1 MDLLSERIK
10 NLIDSRFE
18 RFTEPQ
24 TQAIPLIL
32 RGKNLLLVAP
42 TGMGKTEAVLLPVFD
57 MLLKSGE
64 EEKGIKILYITPLRA
79 LNRDLLERMR
89 WWCEKLGISI
99 SVRHGDTTSA
109 ERRKQ
114 REAPPDI
121 LITTPETLQAILPG
135 KRMRENLKSLKWVVV
150 DEIHELADNKRGSQ
164 LTVALERLEEIRP
177 NFQRIGLS
185 ATIGNPEKIA
195 DFLGKNVEIL
205 EVNVS
210 KELSLEV
217 ESPIL
222 KKGDR
227 ELASILHTPL
237 AVGARI
243 RRIKELMKE
252 CTSLLIFVN
261 TRELAEILGSRFR
274 LIDKDI
280 PLSVHHSSLSKEV
293 RIDTE
298 NAFKS
303 GEIKGIICTSSMEL
317 GIDIG
322 SVDLVIQYMSPRQVT
337 RLIQRVG
344 RSGHGIDRLSRGVII
359 STNADDILESMVIS
373 RRSLNA
379 NLEDPK
385 IHQNP
390 LDVLAHQIAGIT
402 LDKSDTSKEE
412 IYRIIKRAYPFK
424 TLSREKF
431 DEVLSI
437 LSESGLLRTYGDKVY
452 RTRSTWTYYY
462 QNLSMIPD
470 EKKYKINDV
479 SQGPIGV
486 LDESF
491 VVNYAEIG
499 TTFICKGHTWQ
510 ILDVKDDTIVVQN
523 IDEVR
528 GAIPSWVGEEIPV
541 PFEVAQ
547 EVGYV
552 RKMIMKYLEYLKP
565 KEIAKIFCKHYPVD
579 EKSILRA
586 INKINQ
592 HKKLGVPLASHDEI
606 VVEIC
611 DNYIIVNA
619 CFGSLTNET
628 LGRIIADLLTARFGA
643 SVSLQVDPYRIIF
656 ELPVN
661 RPEAFLEI
669 IDMLEPSHLSLI
681 LEKTLKRSPMF
692 FWKLLHVCRR
702 FGVIEKDATLSDFDV
717 KKALALY
724 DNTPLYEETF
734 RELLQEKL
742 DIKKAEYVL
751 EKLKSGEIKLSVVRT
766 STLSPISR
774 LGMDATRELMSPK
787 RADRAIL
794 KIVENRLLNER
805 VMLLCVY
812 CGKWNTTL
820 RIKSVPDDMACP
832 NCRSKFLAIVRTW
845 DKEMPGL
852 IKKYKNG
859 KILDEQEQE
868 KVKKAWKTANLYMNY
883 GKRALIALAARGV
896 GPEIGSRVLSQNK
909 DYEGFLKDLIEAE
922 RTFARTR
929 RFWD

>member
-10 NLIDSRFE
+10 SLIDTRFE

-24 TQAIPLIL
+24 THAIPLIL
-32 RGKNLLLVAP
+32 RGKNLLLIAP

-57 MLLKSGE
+57 MFLKSNI
-64 EEKGIKILYITPLRA
+64 EEKGIKIVYITPLRA

-89 WWCEKLGISI
+89 WWCEKLGITI
-99 SVRHGDTTSA
+99 SVRHGDTTNA
-109 ERRKQ
+109 ERRRQ
-114 REAPPDI
+114 REDPPDL

-135 KRMRENLKSLKWVVV
+135 KRMKENLRSVRWVVV

-164 LTVALERLEEIRP
+164 LTVALERLGEITP

-185 ATIGNPEKIA
+185 ATIGNPKKIA

-205 EVNVS
+205 QVDVT
-210 KELSLEV
+210 KEFSLQV
-217 ESPIL
+217 ESPIP
-222 KKGDR
+222 KKEDR
-227 ELASILHTPL
+227 ELTSILHTNL
-237 AVGARI
+237 SVGSRI
-243 RRIKELMKE
+243 RRIKELLE
-252 CTSLLIFVN
+252 ESISLLIFVN

-274 LIDKDI
+274 FLDKNI
-280 PLSVHHSSLSKEV
+280 PVSVHHSSLSKEV
-293 RIDTE
+293 RIETE
-298 NAFKS
+298 NAFKR
-303 GEIKGIICTSSMEL
+303 GDIRGIICTSSMEL

-322 SVDLVIQYMSPRQVT
+322 SVDLVVQYMSPRQVT
-337 RLIQRVG
+337 RITQRVG
-344 RSGHGIDRLSRGVII
+344 RSGHGIGRLSKGFII
-359 STNADDILESMVIS
+359 STNADDILESMIIA

-379 NLEDPK
+379 DLEDPK
-385 IHQNP
+385 IHINP
-390 LDVLAHQIAGIT
+390 LDVLAHQIAGIV
-402 LDKSDTSKEE
+402 LDKSDTDKED
-412 IYRIIKRAYPFK
+412 IYRLIRRTLPFR
-424 TLSREKF
+424 TLSKEKF

-437 LSESGLLRTYGDKVY
+437 LSDSRLLWTFADKVS

-470 EKKYKINDV
+470 EKKYKIEDV

-499 TTFICKGHTWQ
+499 TTFICKGHAWQ
-510 ILDVKDDTIVVQN
+510 VLDVKDDVIVVQN
-523 IDEVR
+523 VDDIR

-552 RKMIMKYLEYLKP
+552 RKKIIENLEHLKP
-565 KEIAKIFCKHYPVD
+565 KEIAKILSDNYPVD

-592 HKKLGVPLASHDEI
+592 QKRLGIPLASHEE
-606 VVEIC
+606 VVIEIC
-611 DNYIIVNA
+611 GNYVIVNA
-619 CFGSLTNET
+619 CFGSLANET
-628 LGRIIADLLTARFGA
+628 LGRILADLLTARFGA

-656 ELPVN
+656 ELPVK
-661 RPEAFLEI
+661 RSGVLLEI
-669 IDMLEPSHLSLI
+669 INALESSHLSVI
-681 LEKTLKRSPMF
+681 LEKTLKRSPLF

-702 FGVIEKDATLSDFDV
+702 FGVIEKGASLNDFDV
-717 KKALALY
+717 KKALTLYEDSPLY
-724 DNTPLYEETF
+724 DEAF

-742 DIKKAEYVL
+742 DIKKAEFVL
-751 EKLKSGEIKLSVVRT
+751 EKIKNGEIKLSVVRT
-766 STLSPISR
+766 TSPSPISR
-774 LGMDATRELMSPK
+774 LGMDSTRELMSPR

-794 KIVENRLLNER
+794 KIVENRLLNEK

-812 CGKWNTTL
+812 CGEWSTNL
-820 RIKSVPDDMACP
+820 RVKSVPDDLTCP
-832 NCRSKFLAIVRTW
+832 TCQSKFLAIGRIW
-845 DKEMPGL
+845 DKELPKL
-852 IKKYKNG
+852 VKKYKN
-859 KILDEQEQE
+859 KKQLDEEE
-868 KVKKAWKTANLYMNY
+868 YTKIEKAWKTANLYMSY

-896 GPEIGSRVLSQNK
+896 GPDVGARVLSQNK